1 VQDDSIV
8 EGTETVS
15 VTLTAATSN
24 AAITAS
30 GSDSLDIT
38 DEDTATVGVAKSSGG
53 DGAEPGSDD
62 GEFTVTMTKASS
74 TDTTVSYTVGGTA
87 SAGSDYTALSGS
99 VIVLAGNT
107 TAVIAVDVQDDPTV
121 EGTETV
127 IVTLT
132 ATTSNSSITASG
144 SESLDI
150 TDDDTATVGVA
161 KSSGGDGG

>member
-1 VQDDSIV
+1 VSYTVGGTASAGSDYSTLSGSVTVTAGNTTAVIPVAVQDDSIV

-24 AAITAS
+24 AAIRPQARTRSTSPMRTRRPSASPSRAAATALS
-30 GSDSLDIT
+30 R
-38 DEDTATVGVAKSSGG
+38 
-53 DGAEPGSDD
+53 GSDD

-107 TAVIAVDVQDDPTV
+107 TAVIAVDVQDDRRSRVPRRS
-121 EGTETV
+121 
-127 IVTLT
+127 
-132 ATTSNSSITASG
+132 A
-144 SESLDI
+144 
-150 TDDDTATVGVA
+150 
-161 KSSGGDGG
+161 

>member
-1 VQDDSIV
+1 
-8 EGTETVS
+8 
-15 VTLTAATSN
+15 
-24 AAITAS
+24 
-30 GSDSLDIT
+30 
-38 DEDTATVGVAKSSGG
+38 
-53 DGAEPGSDD
+53 
-62 GEFTVTMTKASS
+62 MTKASS

-107 TAVIAVDVQDDPTV
+107 TALIPVDVQDDPTV

-144 SESLDI
+144 STLLTLPMTTRRRSVSPSRPTVPNLAP
-150 TDDDTATVGVA
+150 TA
-161 KSSGGDGG
+161 SSR